1 MTAHRNNQSSFS
13 EISPSEFFYRNRD
26 LAGFSNPAK
35 ALYTATR
42 ELVENSLD
50 ACESTEILPKISVRI
65 RYREEERHEPDPRT
79 YVLTVKD
86 NGHGIEPRQAPNAFG
101 RVFYGSKYRLRQ
113 ARGMFGMGGT
123 MAILYGQITTS
134 KPVTIT
140 TSTDGREF
148 HTFRLLIDIQNNK
161 PIILSKSTKRGVGST
176 GTSVELLLHGDI
188 FRASAKIRDY
198 FRQTALVT
206 PYAEITFIDPQGR
219 LWYFP
224 QTTATVP
231 KVPRETKPHPHGF
244 DFEAM
249 RRLLKHTDESSF
261 PKLLMNEFHRVG
273 KQTARN
279 FLRFAKFDLRTDP
292 RTVSNEET
300 VRLVEAMHRFDGFL
314 PPDSNCL
321 SPLGTEILKAGIVN
335 ELQPEFYSIAIRPP
349 SAYSGYPFI
358 VEVAL
363 AYGGKIIGEGV
374 RLYRF
379 ANRIPLLYDEAS
391 DVAGMVVNDLLDR
404 RAYNIP
410 REAPLAVITH
420 VCSTKI
426 PYKSVGKEF
435 LAERPELER
444 ELKNGLRETLR
455 QLKSY
460 LSRKGSIE
468 AVLRRKNIY
477 AKYLPLIA
485 QFSQALSGAKSP
497 PRYQQL
503 IKDFE
508 DERVITV
515 EQIANAKKKSEGKI
529 E

>member
-1 MTAHRNNQSSFS
+1 M
-13 EISPSEFFYRNRD
+13 
-26 LAGFSNPAK
+26 
-35 ALYTATR
+35 
-42 ELVENSLD
+42 
-50 ACESTEILPKISVRI
+50 
-65 RYREEERHEPDPRT
+65 
-79 YVLTVKD
+79 
-86 NGHGIEPRQAPNAFG
+86 
-101 RVFYGSKYRLRQ
+101 
-113 ARGMFGMGGT
+113 
-123 MAILYGQITTS
+123 
-134 KPVTIT
+134 
-140 TSTDGREF
+140 
-148 HTFRLLIDIQNNK
+148 
-161 PIILSKSTKRGVGST
+161 
-176 GTSVELLLHGDI
+176 
-188 FRASAKIRDY
+188 
-198 FRQTALVT
+198 
-206 PYAEITFIDPQGR
+206 
-219 LWYFP
+219 
-224 QTTATVP
+224 
-231 KVPRETKPHPHGF
+231 
-244 DFEAM
+244 
-249 RRLLKHTDESSF
+249 
-261 PKLLMNEFHRVG
+261 
-273 KQTARN
+273 
-279 FLRFAKFDLRTDP
+279 
-292 RTVSNEET
+292 
-300 VRLVEAMHRFDGFL
+300 

-321 SPLGTEILKAGIVN
+321 SPLGTEILKSGIVN
-335 ELQPEFYSIAIRPP
+335 ELKPEFYSIAIRPP

-485 QFSQALSGAKSP
+485 KFSQALSGAKSP